1 MATVDSIKEK
11 VIEYMNSVDL
21 SALSMQELN
30 TYVFTL
36 NTLATMDKTDYMDA
50 LLKMASGGFASGKV
64 EEKEE

>member
-1 MATVDSIKEK
+1 MATIDSIKEK

-21 SALSMQELN
+21 SALTMQELN

-36 NTLATMDKTDYMDA
+36 NSLAALDKSDYMDA
-50 LLKMASGGFASGKV
+50 LLKMASGGFVSGKA